1 MSSYY
6 TYPKPMVTIDHEHF
20 PHIFEQVVRNTPF
33 EFLKTL
39 RACSRYYCHQVDTE
53 LLRHVKTQPYMYHPG
68 RPHYPYMYHP
78 DKPRY
83 PWLLLV
89 PGLGLPLSWYDNR
102 ARHVQVLDASRTI
115 LAAGHDFAH
124 QVLAP
129 RLLRFQ
135 LSGLLDPAHF
145 RLQAPTV
152 VVFIA
157 PQELPSTIHCGG
169 EVVTSDDPL
178 FPDSQRWASH
188 FRPGNRIPPCILG
201 LPQVDMAATERL
213 VFNLHV
219 HPDHHMFGQWE
230 IDFATSHRL
239 RPLQIYVVASRDDAP
254 LGWQHQMPRGTPL
267 FEGRILNRLLLCIG
281 RMMARNLPRV
291 QVAFINANSWD
302 HNWLATSFVDKSSYF
317 EIDEDDL
324 DLDGSETATMEER
337 IQYWLNEAIENQFE
351 QYMGAPFNDD
361 ADNYT
366 RFLTFDEFRAEIPDN
381 DFVFDRIMCP

>member
-1 MSSYY
+1 
-6 TYPKPMVTIDHEHF
+6 MVTIDHEHF

-68 RPHYPYMYHP
+68 RPHYP
-78 DKPRY
+78 
-83 PWLLLV
+83 
-89 PGLGLPLSWYDNR
+89 
-102 ARHVQVLDASRTI
+102 RTI

-281 RMMARNLPRV
+281 RMMARNLP
-291 QVAFINANSWD
+291 
-302 HNWLATSFVDKSSYF
+302 SSPSR
-317 EIDEDDL
+317 IDEDDL

>member
-1 MSSYY
+1 MSSYHS
-6 TYPKPMVTIDHEHF
+6 YPSKPKVTIDHQLF

-39 RACSRYYCHQVDTE
+39 RATSRYYRDQVDTE
-53 LLRHVKTQPYMYHPG
+53 LLRHVKTQPHHLDN
-68 RPHYPYMYHP
+68 PHH
-78 DKPRY
+78 

-89 PGLGLPLSWYDNR
+89 PGLGLPLSWYDIR
-102 ARHVQVLDASRTI
+102 AHHVQVLDASRTI
-115 LAAGHDFAH
+115 LAAGHDFPDK
-124 QVLAP
+124 VLVP

-145 RLQAPTV
+145 GLQAPTV
-152 VVFIA
+152 VIFIA

-169 EVVTSDDPL
+169 EIVTSDDPL
-178 FPDSQRWASH
+178 FPPSERWASH
-188 FRPGNRIPPCILG
+188 FRRGNRIPPCIFG
-201 LPQVDMAATERL
+201 LPEVGMAATERL

-219 HPDHHMFGQWE
+219 NPNHRMFGQWE
-230 IDFATSHRL
+230 IDFATTHRL
-239 RPLQIYVVASRDDAP
+239 RPLQIYVVATRDDAP

-324 DLDGSETATMEER
+324 DGSETATMEER
-337 IQYWLNEAIENQFE
+337 IHYWLNEAVENQFE
-351 QYMGAPFNDD
+351 QYWDAPLNDD

-366 RFLTFDEFRAEIPDN
+366 RFLTLDEFCSEIPDE
-381 DFVFDRIMCP
+381 DFVFDRILYP